1 MKVANTL
8 PICEGQQT
16 RVNNKNSSE
25 RSVIDYL
32 LFSEKLEPNFKKL
45 VIDESKTI
53 CPYEVTNDKK
63 TYSDHHAFIFN
74 MHMKIKKKK
83 NNSCNKNKTQWRFTE
98 EGLKKSKQ
106 ITKDSTIFNNS
117 FTQQSNS
124 IIIFKSNMISGKR
137 NQILYYILVLKTIN
151 RKRTHC
157 IYQQELSH

>member
-16 RVNNKNSSE
+16 RVNNNNSSE

-83 NNSCNKNKTQWRFTE
+83 TIVTKIKLNGDSQKRDFKNLNKLQRIQQYLITVLHNS
-98 EGLKKSKQ
+98 Q
-106 ITKDSTIFNNS
+106 I
-117 FTQQSNS
+117 Q
-124 IIIFKSNMISGKR
+124 
-137 NQILYYILVLKTIN
+137 L
-151 RKRTHC
+151 
-157 IYQQELSH
+157 